1 MTNEGEN
8 NLAMLSE
15 SALASLI
22 LPNLVNPALDK
33 VRLIYFNLVFF

>member
-22 LPNLVNPALDK
+22 LPNLVNPAFDR
-33 VRLIYFNLVFF
+33 VYYFFHILNL